1 MTAVVLLFVVG
12 SVLLAAEVFLPGG
25 IAGIMGG
32 LALAGGAGLAF
43 SEFGAGGGSLASI
56 GAMLLL
62 GAMLYAEL
70 VWLPRTRLGRTMVIE
85 ATIDSQSQPPP
96 AVAAEVVGQSAVA
109 LTPLVPTGFVS
120 IAGKRYEAFCR
131 TGHAPTG
138 ASLTVIGV
146 DNFRLIVSESKQL

>member
-25 IAGIMGG
+25 IAGVMGG

-43 SEFGAGGGSLASI
+43 SEFGVGGGSLASI

-70 VWLPRTRLGRTMVIE
+70 VRLGRTMVIE

-109 LTPLVPTGFVS
+109 LTPLVPTGFVTV
-120 IAGKRYEAFCR
+120 AGKRYEAFSR